1 MNTNNNLG
9 NGKLTVNDDFTPKAL
24 LPKNSEEKVS
34 DKMIN
39 F

>member
-9 NGKLTVNDDFTPKAL
+9 NGKLTVNDESFTPKAL

-34 DKMIN
+34 DK
-39 F
+39 